1 MKNLNSDAGIIL
13 CMDEKVI
20 GILGGMGPEATADLY
35 FRIIKATPAER
46 DQEHIRTV
54 IYSNPKIPDRTEA
67 ILGGGES
74 PIHLLV
80 ETARKLEE
88 AGVGFIIIPCNT
100 AHYFI
105 DQVQSR
111 VKVPV
116 INMVVET
123 ARYVLRVFPDVHKV
137 GLLSTDGTM
146 KTGLYQDT
154 FNSEKLMVLTPEP
167 EMQEV
172 TMRAIFNH
180 IKSGDLDTGRV
191 LLLDAAEHL
200 IDMGAE
206 ILVNGCTEISL
217 VIKNGDLKIPVVD
230 PLQIIAE
237 YSVEVALGCRSI
249 DDKVGV

>member
-1 MKNLNSDAGIIL
+1 MKDLNSDAGTNT

-35 FRIIKATPAER
+35 YRIIKATPAER

-54 IYSNPKIPDRTEA
+54 IYSNPKIPDRTKA

-74 PIHLLV
+74 PVSFLV

-100 AHYFI
+100 AHYYI
-105 DQVQSR
+105 DQVQSE
-111 VKVPV
+111 VQVPV

-123 ARYVLRVFPDVHKV
+123 ARYISRVFPDVHKV
-137 GLLSTDGTM
+137 GLLATDGTV
-146 KTGLYQDT
+146 KTGLYQAT
-154 FNSEKLMVLTPEP
+154 FTSEELTVLMPEP
-167 EMQEV
+167 KMQEV
-172 TMRAIFNH
+172 TMRAIFSH
-180 IKSGDLDTGRV
+180 IKSGNLDTGRV
-191 LLLDAAEHL
+191 LILEAAENI

-217 VIKNGDLKIPVVD
+217 VIKNGDLRIPVVD
-230 PLQIIAE
+230 PLQVIAE
-237 YSVEVALGCRSI
+237 YSVEVALGCKSI
-249 DDKVGV
+249 SEKIGV